1 MIKFLKIV
9 NYIITSFLML
19 LAILFIVIEGRT
31 LFSGE
36 ISIFNNVVGGYVNY
50 SFRFIL
56 ALLFFVIS
64 VISLIYLIRKNN
76 KLSIYVYFFSITVL
90 ISSVIISTYATN
102 FIDIL
107 FIIIGNLYF
116 LINQAYLLL
125 TKTNPFLRS

>member
-56 ALLFFVIS
+56 ALLIFVIS

>member
-19 LAILFIVIEGRT
+19 LSIFFIAIEGRT
-31 LFSGE
+31 LFGGE
-36 ISIFNNVVGGYVNY
+36 ISIFNNVAGGYVTY
-50 SFRFIL
+50 SSRFIL
-56 ALLFFVIS
+56 AILFFVIS
-64 VISLIYLIRKNN
+64 VISLIYFIRKND
-76 KLSIYVYFFSITVL
+76 KLSIYVYFFSLTVL

-107 FIIIGNLYF
+107 FVVLGNLYF
-116 LINQAYLLL
+116 LFLQAYLLL

>member
-19 LAILFIVIEGRT
+19 LSIFFIVIEGRT
-31 LFSGE
+31 LFCGE
-36 ISIFNNVVGGYVNY
+36 ISIFNNVAGGYVTY
-50 SFRFIL
+50 SSRFIL
-56 ALLFFVIS
+56 AILFFVIS
-64 VISLIYLIRKNN
+64 VISLIYFIRKNN
-76 KLSIYVYFFSITVL
+76 KLSIYVYFFSLTVL

-107 FIIIGNLYF
+107 FVVLGNLYF
-116 LINQAYLLL
+116 LFLQAYLLL

>member
-19 LAILFIVIEGRT
+19 LSIFFIVIEGRT
-31 LFSGE
+31 LLSRE
-36 ISIFNNVVGGYVNY
+36 ISIFNNVAGGYVTY
-50 SFRFIL
+50 SSRFIL
-56 ALLFFVIS
+56 ALLILFIS
-64 VISLIYLIRKNN
+64 VISLIYFIRKNN
-76 KLSIYVYFFSITVL
+76 KLSIYVYFFSLTVL
-90 ISSVIISTYATN
+90 ISSVIISIYATN

-116 LINQAYLLL
+116 LLIQAYLLL

>member
-19 LAILFIVIEGRT
+19 LSIFFIVIEGRT
-31 LFSGE
+31 LFSRE
-36 ISIFNNVVGGYVNY
+36 ISIFNNVAGGYVTY
-50 SFRFIL
+50 SSRFIL
-56 ALLFFVIS
+56 ALLILVIS
-64 VISLIYLIRKNN
+64 VISLIYFIRKNN
-76 KLSIYVYFFSITVL
+76 KLSIYVYFFSLTVL
-90 ISSVIISTYATN
+90 ISSVIISIYATN

-116 LINQAYLLL
+116 LLVQAYLLL

>member
-19 LAILFIVIEGRT
+19 LSIFFIVFEGRT
-31 LFSGE
+31 LFGGE
-36 ISIFNNVVGGYVNY
+36 ISIFNNVAGGYVTY
-50 SFRFIL
+50 SSRFIL
-56 ALLFFVIS
+56 AILFFVIS
-64 VISLIYLIRKNN
+64 VISLIYFIRKND
-76 KLSIYVYFFSITVL
+76 KLSIYVYFFSLTVL

-107 FIIIGNLYF
+107 FVVLGNLYF
-116 LINQAYLLL
+116 LFLQAYLLL

>member
-31 LFSGE
+31 LFSRE

-56 ALLFFVIS
+56 ALLIFVIS